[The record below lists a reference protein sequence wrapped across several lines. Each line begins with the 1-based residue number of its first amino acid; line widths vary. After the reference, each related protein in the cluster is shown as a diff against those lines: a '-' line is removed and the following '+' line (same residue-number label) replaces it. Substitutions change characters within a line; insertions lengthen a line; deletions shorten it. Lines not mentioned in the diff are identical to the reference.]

1 MIKNTGER
9 NLKLSLNSYIG
20 DRAFY
25 KRVLA
30 IALPMI
36 IQNTVTNLVNLLDNL
51 MVGSLGTEQMSGVAI
66 VNQFIFVFNLAVFGA
81 ISGAGIFTAQF
92 NGRGDVEGVRQTM
105 RMKLI
110 ICAVIGVL
118 GVGVLSVFGDYL
130 ITTFLHEGTEGDLAL
145 TLLSGEKYLSCIIIG
160 LIPFA
165 FSQVYASTL
174 RETGETVVPMVASV
188 VSIATNFVFNGLLIF
203 GLLGFPELGVEGA
216 AIATAISRFTEL
228 FILFAW
234 THRNKVKC
242 PFAVGVFSNFRI
254 PTALVKQILIKGTP
268 ILLNELFWSLSVTV
282 SNQCYSLRGLD
293 VVAAMNISFT
303 LQNLLSVAYF
313 ALSSS
318 IAIIV
323 GNLLGAGKL
332 EEAKETDR
340 KLLGFAVFVGC
351 CMTVIQLTLSGVF
364 PLLYNTTD
372 EVRHLSSYIMTCFAL
387 TMPAAA
393 LATSTYYTIR
403 SGGRVFITMLFD
415 SVYAWVIVM
424 PVVFSLAYFTSLP
437 FKYLLPIVLVVE
449 NLKLL
454 PGLILVNKGIW
465 VRQIKVE

>member
-1 MIKNTGER
+1 MNFKKV
-9 NLKLSLNSYIG
+9 LKSYIG

-25 KRVLA
+25 KGVLA
-30 IALPMI
+30 ITIPMI
-36 IQNTVTNLVNLLDNL
+36 IQNAVTNLVNLLDNL

-81 ISGAGIFTAQF
+81 VSGAGIFTAQF
-92 NGRGDVEGVRQTM
+92 NGRGDNEGVRHTL

-110 ICAVIGVL
+110 MCLIIGVIGVSVITL
-118 GVGVLSVFGDYL
+118 GGDFL
-130 ITTFLHEGTEGDLAL
+130 INGFLHEGAEGNLEL
-145 TLLSGEKYLSCIIIG
+145 TLEAGQKYLSVIVIG

-165 FSQVYASTL
+165 LSQVYASTL

-188 VSIATNFVFNGLLIF
+188 ASIATNFVFNGLLIF
-203 GLLGFPELGVEGA
+203 GLFGLPALGVVGA
-216 AIATAISRFTEL
+216 AIATVLSRFVEL
-228 FILFAW
+228 TILVLW
-234 THRNKVKC
+234 THKNKVKC
-242 PFAVGVFSNFRI
+242 PFIVDLFKNFRV
-254 PTALVKQILIKGTP
+254 PAALVKQILIKGTP

-282 SNQCYSLRGLD
+282 SNQCYSTRGLD

-340 KLLGFAVFVGC
+340 KLLAFAVFMGGIMMC
-351 CMTVIQLTLSGVF
+351 IQLGLSGIF

-372 EVRHLSSYIMTCFAL
+372 GVRDTATFIMICYAFS
-387 TMPAAA
+387 MPAAA

-424 PVVFSLAYFTSLP
+424 PVVFCLAHFTSLP
-437 FKYLLPIVLVVE
+437 FYYLLPITLIVE
-449 NLKLL
+449 NLKLV
-454 PGLILVNKGIW
+454 PGLMLVHKGIW
-465 VRQIKVE
+465 VRQINVE

>member
-1 MIKNTGER
+1 MSIK
-9 NLKLSLNSYIG
+9 SYIG
-20 DRAFY
+20 DKAFY
-25 KRVLA
+25 RRTLA
-30 IALPMI
+30 IAIPMI

-92 NGRGDVEGVRQTM
+92 NGRGDTEGVRNTM
-105 RMKLI
+105 RIKVLL
-110 ICAVIGVL
+110 CAVLGALGVL
-118 GVGVLSVFGDYL
+118 VLSLFGDNL
-130 ITTFLHEGTEGDLAL
+130 INGFLHDGTDGDLVL
-145 TLLSGEKYLSCIIIG
+145 TFESGAKYLVYIVIG

-165 FSQVYASTL
+165 FSQAYASTL
-174 RETGETVVPMVASV
+174 RETGETVLPMIASV
-188 VSIATNFVFNGLLIF
+188 VAIVTNLVLNALLIF
-203 GLLGFPELGVEGA
+203 GLFGLPALGVAGA
-216 AIATAISRFTEL
+216 AIATSVSRFAEL
-228 FILFAW
+228 AILVIY
-234 THRNKVKC
+234 THLNKKKC
-242 PFAVGVFSNFRI
+242 PYAIGLFKHFAI
-254 PTALVKQILIKGTP
+254 PAALVKQVIIKGTP
-268 ILLNELFWSLSVTV
+268 ILLNESFWSLSITMM
-282 SNQCYSLRGLD
+282 NQCYSTRGLD

-332 EEAKETDR
+332 EEAKEADK
-340 KLLGFAVFVGC
+340 KLLAFAVFMG
-351 CMTVIQLTLSGVF
+351 VIMMGVQIALSPVF
-364 PLLYNTTD
+364 PLIYNTTD
-372 EVRHLSSYIMTCFAL
+372 SVRDLSSYIMICFGL

-424 PVVFSLAYFTSLP
+424 PVVAALAYFTSIP
-437 FKYLLPIVLVVE
+437 FKVLLPIILVVE
-449 NLKLL
+449 NLKLI

-465 VRQIKVE
+465 VRQLKID

>member
-1 MIKNTGER
+1 MK
-9 NLKLSLNSYIG
+9 LKKYIG
-20 DRAFY
+20 DKAFY

-36 IQNTVTNLVNLLDNL
+36 IQNMVTNLVNLLDNL

-81 ISGAGIFTAQF
+81 VSGAGIFTAQF
-92 NGRGDVEGVRQTM
+92 NGRGDVKGVRDTM
-105 RMKLI
+105 RIKLI
-110 ICAVIGVL
+110 LSAVIGVL
-118 GVGVLSVFGDYL
+118 GVSVIGLFGHGL
-130 ITTFLHEGTEGDLAL
+130 INSFLHEGTDGDLAL
-145 TLLSGEKYLSCIIIG
+145 TLLSGENYLSFIIIG

-165 FSQVYASTL
+165 ISQVYASTL
-174 RETGETVVPMVASV
+174 RETGETVVPMMASV
-188 VSIATNFVFNGLLIF
+188 VSIATNFVFNALLIF
-203 GLLGFPELGVEGA
+203 GLFGFPALGVMGA
-216 AIATAISRFTEL
+216 AIATALSRFAEL
-228 FILFAW
+228 AILVIW
-234 THRNKVKC
+234 THKNKEKC
-242 PFAVGVFSNFRI
+242 PFAVGLFKNFTV
-254 PTALVKQILIKGTP
+254 PTSLVKQVAIKGTP
-268 ILLNELFWSLSVTV
+268 ILLNEMFWSLSITMM
-282 SNQCYSLRGLD
+282 NQCYSTRGLD

-332 EEAKETDR
+332 DEARDTDR
-340 KLLGFAVFVGC
+340 KLLVFAVFMGFIMMAVQ
-351 CMTVIQLTLSGVF
+351 IILSPIF

-372 EVRHLSSYIMTCFAL
+372 AVRELSGYIMVCFGC

-424 PVVFSLAYFTSLP
+424 PVVASLAYFTDLP

-465 VRQIKVE
+465 LRQLKV

>member
-1 MIKNTGER
+1 MK
-9 NLKLSLNSYIG
+9 LKKYIG

-25 KRVLA
+25 KMVLA
-30 IALPMI
+30 IAIPMI

-66 VNQFIFVFNLAVFGA
+66 VNQFIFVFNLAIFGA
-81 ISGAGIFTAQF
+81 VSGAGIFTAQF
-92 NGRGDVEGVRQTM
+92 NGRGDTKGVRDTM
-105 RMKLI
+105 RIKLLL
-110 ICAVIGVL
+110 CFVIGVL
-118 GVGVLSVFGDYL
+118 GVSVIGLFGHGLINGFLSKESAEL
-130 ITTFLHEGTEGDLAL
+130 NLAL
-145 TLLSGEKYLSCIIIG
+145 AMESGESYLAFIIIG

-165 FSQVYASTL
+165 ISQAYASTL

-188 VSIATNFVFNGLLIF
+188 TSIATNFVFNGLLIF
-203 GLLGFPELGVEGA
+203 GLLGFPALGVIGA
-216 AIATAISRFTEL
+216 AIATSLSRFVEL
-228 FILFAW
+228 AILLVW
-234 THRNKVKC
+234 THTHTPKYS
-242 PFAVGVFSNFRI
+242 FAVGVYKDFSI
-254 PTALVKQILIKGTP
+254 PRELMIQVAKKGTP
-268 ILLNELFWSLSVTV
+268 VLFNEMFWSLSITTM
-282 SNQCYSLRGLD
+282 NLCYATRGLE

-332 EEAKETDR
+332 EEAKDTDR
-340 KLLGFAVFVGC
+340 KLLVFAVFMGFV
-351 CMTVIQLTLSGVF
+351 MMAIQICLSPF
-364 PLLYNTTD
+364 FSLLYNTTD
-372 EVRHLSSYIMTCFAL
+372 AVRELSRFITVAFGL

-424 PVVFSLAYFTSLP
+424 PVVAFLAYFTELS
-437 FKYLLPIVLVVE
+437 FMYMLPIVLVVE
-449 NLKLL
+449 NLKLI
-454 PGLILVNKGIW
+454 PGLILVEKGIW
-465 VRQIKVE
+465 LKQLKVE

>member
-1 MIKNTGER
+1 MK
-9 NLKLSLNSYIG
+9 LKKYIG

-30 IALPMI
+30 IAIPMI

-51 MVGSLGTEQMSGVAI
+51 MVGALGTEQMSGVAI
-66 VNQFIFVFNLAVFGA
+66 VNQFIFVFNLAIFGA
-81 ISGAGIFTAQF
+81 VSGAGIFTAQF
-92 NGRGDVEGVRQTM
+92 NGRGDSEGVRNTM
-105 RMKLI
+105 RIKLI
-110 ICAVIGVL
+110 LSLVIGIL
-118 GVGVLSVFGDYL
+118 GVSVIGLFGHEL
-130 ITTFLHEGTEGDLAL
+130 IGGFLKKESGELDLAL
-145 TLLSGEKYLSCIIIG
+145 AMISGEEYLKFIIIG

-165 FSQVYASTL
+165 LSQAYASTL

-188 VSIATNFVFNGLLIF
+188 ASIATNFLFNALLIF
-203 GLLGFPELGVEGA
+203 GLLGFPALGVVGA
-216 AIATAISRFTEL
+216 AIATALSRFVEL
-228 FILFAW
+228 TILLAW
-234 THRNKVKC
+234 THSHKKKC
-242 PFAVGVFSNFRI
+242 PFIVGIFKNFRV
-254 PTALVKQILIKGTP
+254 PMALVKQVAAKGTP
-268 ILLNELFWSLSVTV
+268 VLLNEMFWSLSVTML
-282 SNQCYSLRGLD
+282 NLCYATRGLE

-332 EEAKETDR
+332 DEAKDTDR
-340 KLLGFAVFVGC
+340 KLLAFAIFMGFV
-351 CMTVIQLTLSGVF
+351 MMLIQFALSPVF
-364 PLLYNTTD
+364 PLLYNTT
-372 EVRHLSSYIMTCFAL
+372 ETVRHLSSYIMICFGL

-424 PVVFSLAYFTSLP
+424 PVAAALAYFTDVSFHLM
-437 FKYLLPIVLVVE
+437 LPIVLVVE

-454 PGLILVNKGIW
+454 PGLILVEKGIW
-465 VRQIKVE
+465 LKQLKVE

>member
-1 MIKNTGER
+1 MKTSNF
-9 NLKLSLNSYIG
+9 LKSYIG

-25 KRVLA
+25 KGVLA

-36 IQNTVTNLVNLLDNL
+36 IQNAVTNLVNLLDNL

-92 NGRGDVEGVRQTM
+92 NGRGDVDGVRYTL

-110 ICAVIGVL
+110 LCIVIAIL
-118 GVGVLSVFGDYL
+118 GVGVLTFGGDFL
-130 ITTFLHEGTEGDLAL
+130 INTFLHEGTEGNLEL
-145 TLLSGEKYLSCIIIG
+145 TLQSGQDYIKYIVIG

-165 FSQVYASTL
+165 LSQVYASTL
-174 RETGETVVPMVASV
+174 RETGETVLPMIASVASIV
-188 VSIATNFVFNGLLIF
+188 TNFVFNGLLIF
-203 GLLGFPELGVEGA
+203 GLFGLPALGVVGA
-216 AIATAISRFTEL
+216 AIATVLSRFVEL
-228 FILFAW
+228 AILVVW
-234 THRNKVKC
+234 THKNKVKC
-242 PFAVGVFSNFRI
+242 PFAVGVFKNFRV
-254 PTALVKQILIKGTP
+254 PPSLVKQIIIKGTP

-282 SNQCYSLRGLD
+282 SNQCYSTRGLD
-293 VVAAMNISFT
+293 VVAAMNIGFT
-303 LQNLLSVAYF
+303 LQNLLSVSYF

-332 EEAKETDR
+332 DEAKDTDK
-340 KLLGFAVFVGC
+340 KLLGFAIFMGGI
-351 CMTVIQLTLSGVF
+351 MMSIQLLLSGVF
-364 PLLYNTTD
+364 PLLYNTT
-372 EVRHLSSYIMTCFAL
+372 ESVRHLSTFVMTCFGL

-403 SGGRVFITMLFD
+403 SGGRVFVTMLFD

-424 PVVFSLAYFTSLP
+424 PVVFCLAYFTDLS
-437 FKYLLPIVLVVE
+437 FYYLLPIVLVVE
-449 NLKLL
+449 NLKLV

-465 VRQIKVE
+465 VRQLKVE

>member
-1 MIKNTGER
+1 MK
-9 NLKLSLNSYIG
+9 LKKYIG
-20 DRAFY
+20 DKAFY

-36 IQNTVTNLVNLLDNL
+36 IQNMVTNLVNLLDNL

-81 ISGAGIFTAQF
+81 VSGAGIFTAQF
-92 NGRGDVEGVRQTM
+92 NGRGDVRGVRDTM
-105 RMKLI
+105 RIKLI
-110 ICAVIGVL
+110 LSAAIGVL
-118 GVGVLSVFGDYL
+118 GVSVIGLFGHGL
-130 ITTFLHEGTEGDLAL
+130 INSFLHEGTDGDLVL
-145 TLLSGEKYLSCIIIG
+145 TLLSGENYLSFIIIG

-165 FSQVYASTL
+165 ISQVYASTL

-188 VSIATNFVFNGLLIF
+188 VSIATNFVFNALLIF
-203 GLLGFPELGVEGA
+203 GLLGLPALGVMGA
-216 AIATAISRFTEL
+216 AIATSLSRFAEL
-228 FILFAW
+228 AILVIW
-234 THRNKVKC
+234 THKNKEKC
-242 PFAVGVFSNFRI
+242 PFAVGLFKNFTV
-254 PTALVKQILIKGTP
+254 PTSLVKQVAIKGTP
-268 ILLNELFWSLSVTV
+268 ILLNEMFWSLSITMM
-282 SNQCYSLRGLD
+282 NQCYSTRGLD

-332 EEAKETDR
+332 DEARDTDR
-340 KLLGFAVFVGC
+340 KLLVFAVFMGFIMMAVQ
-351 CMTVIQLTLSGVF
+351 IILSPIF

-372 EVRHLSSYIMTCFAL
+372 AVRELSGYIMVCFGC
-387 TMPAAA
+387 TMPDAA

-424 PVVFSLAYFTSLP
+424 PVVASLAYFTDLP

-465 VRQIKVE
+465 LRQLKV

>member
-1 MIKNTGER
+1 MKFKRIIK
-9 NLKLSLNSYIG
+9 SYIG

-25 KRVLA
+25 RHTLA
-30 IALPMI
+30 IAIPMI
-36 IQNTVTNLVNLLDNL
+36 IQNAVTNLVNLLDNL

-66 VNQFIFVFNLAVFGA
+66 VNQFIFVFNLAIFGA

-92 NGRGDVEGVRQTM
+92 NGRGDVDGVRHTL
-105 RMKLI
+105 RVKLI
-110 ICAVIGVL
+110 ICLTVGLIGVGIL
-118 GVGVLSVFGDYL
+118 TGFGDFL

-145 TLLSGEKYLSCIIIG
+145 TLASGEDYLAFIVIG

-165 FSQVYASTL
+165 LSQVYASTL
-174 RETGETVVPMVASV
+174 RETGETVVPMIASV
-188 VSIATNFVFNGLLIF
+188 ASIATNFIFNLLLIF
-203 GLLGFPELGVEGA
+203 GLLGFPALGVVGA
-216 AIATAISRFTEL
+216 AIATALSRFVEL
-228 FILFAW
+228 GVLLCY
-234 THRNKVKC
+234 THINKTKC
-242 PFAVGVFSNFRI
+242 PFAVGVFKNFRV
-254 PTALVKQILIKGTP
+254 PAALVKQIIIKGTP

-282 SNQCYSLRGLD
+282 SNQCYSTRGLD

-332 EEAKETDR
+332 EEAKDTDK
-340 KLLGFAVFVGC
+340 KLLAFAVCVGFGMMC
-351 CMTVIQLTLSGVF
+351 VQFIASPFF
-364 PLLYNTTD
+364 PLLYETTD
-372 EVRHLSSYIMTCFAL
+372 QVRALSGYVLRCFAL

-424 PVVFSLAYFTSLP
+424 PVVFCIAYLTKLP
-437 FKYLLPIVLVVE
+437 FEYFLPIVLVVE
-449 NLKLL
+449 NLKLV
-454 PGLILVNKGIW
+454 PGLILVHKGIW
-465 VRQIKVE
+465 VRKLSVE

>member
-1 MIKNTGER
+1 MK
-9 NLKLSLNSYIG
+9 LKKYIG

-30 IALPMI
+30 IAIPMI

-51 MVGSLGTEQMSGVAI
+51 MVGSIGTEQMSGVAI
-66 VNQFIFVFNLAVFGA
+66 VNQFIFVFNLAIFGA
-81 ISGAGIFTAQF
+81 VSGAGIFTAQF
-92 NGRGDVEGVRQTM
+92 NGRGDTKGVRDTM
-105 RMKLI
+105 RIKLL
-110 ICAVIGVL
+110 ICALIGLIGVSIIGIFGHGL
-118 GVGVLSVFGDYL
+118 IAGFLSKESAEL
-130 ITTFLHEGTEGDLAL
+130 NLAL
-145 TLLSGEKYLSCIIIG
+145 AMESAESYLAFIIIG

-165 FSQVYASTL
+165 ISQAYASTL

-188 VSIATNFVFNGLLIF
+188 ASIATNFIFNAILIF
-203 GLLGFPELGVEGA
+203 GLLGFPALGVVGA
-216 AIATAISRFTEL
+216 AIATSLSRFVEIA
-228 FILFAW
+228 ILIIW
-234 THRNKVKC
+234 THTHREKY
-242 PFAVGVFSNFRI
+242 PFAVGVYKHFGI
-254 PTALVKQILIKGTP
+254 PKELMIQVAKKGTP
-268 ILLNELFWSLSVTV
+268 VLLNEMFWSLSITV
-282 SNQCYSLRGLD
+282 MNLCYATRGLE

-332 EEAKETDR
+332 EEAKDTDR
-340 KLLGFAVFVGC
+340 KLLVFAVFMGFI
-351 CMTVIQLTLSGVF
+351 MMLIQICLSPVF
-364 PLLYNTTD
+364 SLLYNTTD
-372 EVRHLSSYIMTCFAL
+372 SVRALSRFITVAFGL

-424 PVVFSLAYFTSLP
+424 PVVASLAYFTELP
-437 FKYLLPIVLVVE
+437 FIYMLPIVLVVE
-449 NLKLL
+449 NLKLV
-454 PGLILVNKGIW
+454 PGLILVEKGIW
-465 VRQIKVE
+465 LRQLKVE

>member
-1 MIKNTGER
+1 MK
-9 NLKLSLNSYIG
+9 LKKYIG
-20 DRAFY
+20 DKAFY

-36 IQNTVTNLVNLLDNL
+36 IQNMVTNLVNLLDNL

-81 ISGAGIFTAQF
+81 VSGAGIFTAQF
-92 NGRGDVEGVRQTM
+92 NGRSDVKGVRDTM
-105 RMKLI
+105 RIKLI
-110 ICAVIGVL
+110 LSAAIGVL
-118 GVGVLSVFGDYL
+118 GVSVIGLFGHGL
-130 ITTFLHEGTEGDLAL
+130 INSFLHEGTDGDLAL
-145 TLLSGEKYLSCIIIG
+145 TLLSGENYLSFIIIG

-165 FSQVYASTL
+165 ISQVYASTL

-188 VSIATNFVFNGLLIF
+188 VSIAPNFVFNALLIF
-203 GLLGFPELGVEGA
+203 GLLGFPALGVMGA
-216 AIATAISRFTEL
+216 AIATSLSRFTEL
-228 FILFAW
+228 AILVIW
-234 THRNKVKC
+234 THRNKEKC
-242 PFAVGVFSNFRI
+242 PFAVGLFKNFTV
-254 PTALVKQILIKGTP
+254 PTSLVKQVAIKGTP
-268 ILLNELFWSLSVTV
+268 ILLNEMFWSLSITMM
-282 SNQCYSLRGLD
+282 NQCYSTRGLD

-332 EEAKETDR
+332 DEARDTDR
-340 KLLGFAVFVGC
+340 KLLVFAVFMGFIMMAVQ
-351 CMTVIQLTLSGVF
+351 IILSPIF

-372 EVRHLSSYIMTCFAL
+372 AVRELSGYIMVCFGC

-424 PVVFSLAYFTSLP
+424 PVVASLAYFTDLP

-465 VRQIKVE
+465 LRQLKV

>member
-1 MIKNTGER
+1 MK
-9 NLKLSLNSYIG
+9 LKKYIG

-30 IALPMI
+30 IAIPMI

-66 VNQFIFVFNLAVFGA
+66 VNQFIFVFNLAIFGA
-81 ISGAGIFTAQF
+81 VSGAGIFTAQF
-92 NGRGDVEGVRQTM
+92 NGRGDTKGVRDTM
-105 RMKLI
+105 RIKLLLCALIGILGVLI
-110 ICAVIGVL
+110 IG
-118 GVGVLSVFGDYL
+118 VFGHSL
-130 ITTFLHEGTEGDLAL
+130 INGFLSKESAELNLAL
-145 TLLSGEKYLSCIIIG
+145 AMESGESYLAFIIIG

-165 FSQVYASTL
+165 ISQAYASTL

-188 VSIATNFVFNGLLIF
+188 ASIATNFVFNALLIF
-203 GLLGFPELGVEGA
+203 GLFGFPALGVVGA
-216 AIATAISRFTEL
+216 AVATSLSRFVEVA
-228 FILFAW
+228 ILLIW
-234 THRNKVKC
+234 THTHHEKHL
-242 PFAVGVFSNFRI
+242 FAVGVYKNFSI
-254 PTALVKQILIKGTP
+254 PRELMIQVAKKGTP
-268 ILLNELFWSLSVTV
+268 VLFNEMFWSLSITTM
-282 SNQCYSLRGLD
+282 NLCYATRGLE

-332 EEAKETDR
+332 DEAKDTDR
-340 KLLGFAVFVGC
+340 KLLVFAVFMGFVM
-351 CMTVIQLTLSGVF
+351 MTIQICLSPF
-364 PLLYNTTD
+364 FSLLYNTTD
-372 EVRHLSSYIMTCFAL
+372 SVRELSRFITVAFGL

-424 PVVFSLAYFTSLP
+424 PVVAFLAYFTELS
-437 FKYLLPIVLVVE
+437 FMYMLPIVLVVE
-449 NLKLL
+449 NLKLI
-454 PGLILVNKGIW
+454 PGLILVEKGIW
-465 VRQIKVE
+465 LRQLKVE